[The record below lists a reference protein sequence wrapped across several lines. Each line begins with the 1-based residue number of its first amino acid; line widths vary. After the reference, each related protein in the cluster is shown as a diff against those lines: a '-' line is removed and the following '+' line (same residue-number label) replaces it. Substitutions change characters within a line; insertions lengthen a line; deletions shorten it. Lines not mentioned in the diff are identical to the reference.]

1 MTVDFPAPGLPV
13 ISMIITASI
22 TKSCRRA
29 LMLYKMVHFLYSRW
43 MAKAIIFDI
52 DGTLTDTVS
61 WLKITEILGASVD
74 EHSRIFADF
83 TDEKITY
90 TDSKQQLMTLWQ
102 STGNANRHFM
112 TKAFRDWDFS
122 EGAEKLVQACSD
134 KGYTVAIITGSVDL
148 FAQAVADHFGIAHYY
163 ANTELVW
170 DERGNLIDFH
180 YTKDQST
187 KKLEQLHEFGKTTGI
202 PTSACIVAGDS
213 DNDIKLF
220 TATSKGIAVNSDD
233 ADLLE
238 VAWKSVDN
246 LAQVEKFI

>member
-1 MTVDFPAPGLPV
+1 
-13 ISMIITASI
+13 
-22 TKSCRRA
+22 
-29 LMLYKMVHFLYSRW
+29 MLCKTVHFLYSRW

-83 TDEKITY
+83 KEEKITY
-90 TDSKQQLMTLWQ
+90 VESKQQLMALWQ
-102 STGNANRHFM
+102 SSGNANREFM
-112 TKAFRDWDFS
+112 KQAFRNWDYS
-122 EGAEKLVQACSD
+122 EGAEELIRSCRD
-134 KGYTVAIITGSVDL
+134 KNYTVAIITGSVDL
-148 FAQAVADHFGIAHYY
+148 FAQVVAQHFGIDHYY

-170 DERGNLIDFH
+170 DWRGNLIDFH

-202 PTSACIVAGDS
+202 PTSACIVVGDS

-238 VAWKSVDN
+238 VAWKSADR